1 MVCVW
6 RIGLV
11 NTGRKA
17 EAAGRGV
24 GFAPLLH
31 GGEQGAD
38 TDAGRAE
45 GRALIDFDERMQ
57 LSGAGEEFRHLI
69 GGDGVE
75 AASERGQLHQ
85 FEVGARAHQRRG
97 PVQTGMIGPLV
108 HDPERFGGMPEVR
121 HTVLAEHGGAEGGDE
136 FGQTVMDR
144 RIGMVRPPGQHDAE
158 LAGAFQFGEHPF
170 AFGPEF
176 GAVGFLFEGGDA
188 YGCAELLFRD
198 AEQVM
203 QRGNERV
210 GMFQR
215 HERRVQGAVLFQQFV
230 RIQADD
236 FRVPGHHRTVVAV
249 RGVFAL
255 PALARQ
261 AGEKDALEPLAQE
274 RGDVPVRELGG
285 VADRLRGHGRQ
296 AEIEKLLVRRRGQ
309 LHAVAQFREQRE
321 PERVML
327 VHIEHAGDADAPAR
341 GVVLRERFVSE
352 QAAFLPCVQV
362 GHGRAGRFAAGSA
375 AFAAVA
381 GHEFPAVGKA
391 VDREQAVVAAS
402 LAAQGFGGNIE
413 GAQGSRR
420 QGRGGRAVGRAAA
433 GEQGR
438 AVGPHEPGDVGAAH
452 MMVKEPFHDPQ
463 QGIVQKRAPLHQ
475 HAVPKFGGR
484 AQAQDFVQRVAGH
497 GVAQPGGDVAD
508 VRAFL
513 LRLFDL
519 GIHEH
524 GTARSQIHGMPG
536 EQGGAHERL
545 HAQVEAAG
553 ECFEEG
559 PASGGAGFVEGHARD
574 EAVPR
579 LEALHIL
586 AADVDDV
593 RRIGHEAAGGL
604 QVGHR
609 FHVGGQRA
617 EGGLRELR
625 AVARGYAGLDPRAF
639 GQAVDEIGKVRQEP
653 RQRIALIAFIP

>member
-1 MVCVW
+1 MPH
-6 RIGLV
+6 
-11 NTGRKA
+11 
-17 EAAGRGV
+17 
-24 GFAPLLH
+24 PL
-31 GGEQGAD
+31 
-38 TDAGRAE
+38 
-45 GRALIDFDERMQ
+45 
-57 LSGAGEEFRHLI
+57 
-69 GGDGVE
+69 
-75 AASERGQLHQ
+75 
-85 FEVGARAHQRRG
+85 QRR
-97 PVQTGMIGPLV
+97 
-108 HDPERFGGMPEVR
+108 
-121 HTVLAEHGGAEGGDE
+121 VLAEIS
-136 FGQTVMDR
+136 R
-144 RIGMVRPPGQHDAE
+144 
-158 LAGAFQFGEHPF
+158 
-170 AFGPEF
+170 
-176 GAVGFLFEGGDA
+176 
-188 YGCAELLFRD
+188 
-198 AEQVM
+198 
-203 QRGNERV
+203 
-210 GMFQR
+210 
-215 HERRVQGAVLFQQFV
+215 ERRE
-230 RIQADD
+230 AD
-236 FRVPGHHRTVVAV
+236 V
-249 RGVFAL
+249 RG
-255 PALARQ
+255 
-261 AGEKDALEPLAQE
+261 
-274 RGDVPVRELGG
+274 
-285 VADRLRGHGRQ
+285 
-296 AEIEKLLVRRRGQ
+296 
-309 LHAVAQFREQRE
+309 
-321 PERVML
+321 
-327 VHIEHAGDADAPAR
+327 
-341 GVVLRERFVSE
+341 
-352 QAAFLPCVQV
+352 
-362 GHGRAGRFAAGSA
+362 
-375 AFAAVA
+375 
-381 GHEFPAVGKA
+381 
-391 VDREQAVVAAS
+391 
-402 LAAQGFGGNIE
+402 
-413 GAQGSRR
+413 
-420 QGRGGRAVGRAAA
+420 VGRAAA

-639 GQAVDEIGKVRQEP
+639 GQLRLNLLDDVDGGGQRAAFVGRIRGPYDFSIVVHQRRFDGGGTGVYAQEVRSLGSFERALMDMLAMMPFVECGAIRLGSEQRRHGRSVGRQVFQFVQSCQKVGAGSCFVMLSQGRHHPDRPAMRHRMPHTGERRSEQ
-653 RQRIALIAFIP
+653 